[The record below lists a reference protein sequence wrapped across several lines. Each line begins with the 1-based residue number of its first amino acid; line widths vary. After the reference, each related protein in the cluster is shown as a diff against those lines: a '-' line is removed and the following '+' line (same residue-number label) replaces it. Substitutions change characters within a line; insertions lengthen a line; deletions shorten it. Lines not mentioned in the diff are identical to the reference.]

1 MKTKEF
7 IKRVKELGY
16 KIIETSLYIFVDK
29 NGAALAMISKE
40 QQYKIETFN
49 ILSEA
54 CGDELFSICYEY
66 ARTPIDE
73 RGEEQKF
80 YLQKIETFYDEFY
93 HKVIK
98 NNNFKW
104 DEILSSQ
111 YHYAGN
117 DLYLFKG
124 AQDNIYFIKAD
135 SPENAYKAWASNA
148 IGLVGNMLIDAL
160 LEE

>member
-1 MKTKEF
+1 MSEDNIVRIIFCTPMAMAF
-7 IKRVKELGY
+7 IYMMYTIIKDTISTTMHTRTQLDSIERVLRNMR
-16 KIIETSLYIFVDK
+16 S
-29 NGAALAMISKE
+29 
-40 QQYKIETFN
+40 
-49 ILSEA
+49 
-54 CGDELFSICYEY
+54 
-66 ARTPIDE
+66 
-73 RGEEQKF
+73 EQKMTLDDSMQEI
-80 YLQKIETFYDEFY
+80 YQ
-93 HKVIK
+93 KVIK
-98 NNNFKW
+98 NDNFKW

-124 AQDNIYFIKAD
+124 TQDNIYFIKAD

>member
-1 MKTKEF
+1 MSE
-7 IKRVKELGY
+7 
-16 KIIETSLYIFVDK
+16 D
-29 NGAALAMISKE
+29 
-40 QQYKIETFN
+40 N
-49 ILSEA
+49 ILRIILCTPMA
-54 CGDELFSICYEY
+54 VAFIYMMYTIIKDTVNTTTYTKTTLFTIELMLKNMRS
-66 ARTPIDE
+66 
-73 RGEEQKF
+73 EQKMTIDDSM
-80 YLQKIETFYDEFY
+80 QEFY
-93 HKVIK
+93 QKVIK
-98 NNNFKW
+98 NDNFKW

-124 AQDNIYFIKAD
+124 NQDNIYFIKAD

>member
-1 MKTKEF
+1 MSEDN
-7 IKRVKELGY
+7 IL
-16 KIIETSLYIFVDK
+16 KIILCTPMAIVFIYIMYTIIKETISTTTYTKTTLFTIELMLK
-29 NGAALAMISKE
+29 NM
-40 QQYKIETFN
+40 
-49 ILSEA
+49 
-54 CGDELFSICYEY
+54 
-66 ARTPIDE
+66 R
-73 RGEEQKF
+73 REQKMTIDDAM
-80 YLQKIETFYDEFY
+80 QEFY

-98 NNNFKW
+98 NDNFKW

-124 AQDNIYFIKAD
+124 TQDNIYFIKAD

-160 LEE
+160 LED

>member
-1 MKTKEF
+1 MSEDNILRIILCTPMAIAFIYMMYTIIKETVSTTEYTKTKLAT
-7 IKRVKELGY
+7 IEL
-16 KIIETSLYIFVDK
+16 
-29 NGAALAMISKE
+29 
-40 QQYKIETFN
+40 
-49 ILSEA
+49 ILRNMRS
-54 CGDELFSICYEY
+54 
-66 ARTPIDE
+66 
-73 RGEEQKF
+73 EQKMTIDDAM
-80 YLQKIETFYDEFY
+80 QEFY

-98 NNNFKW
+98 NDNFKW

-124 AQDNIYFIKAD
+124 NQDNIYFIKAD

-160 LEE
+160 LED

>member
-1 MKTKEF
+1 MAVAFIYMMYTIIKDTVNTTEYMKTK
-7 IKRVKELGY
+7 
-16 KIIETSLYIFVDK
+16 
-29 NGAALAMISKE
+29 LAMIELILRNMRRE
-40 QQYKIETFN
+40 QEMT
-49 ILSEA
+49 
-54 CGDELFSICYEY
+54 
-66 ARTPIDE
+66 IDDAM
-73 RGEEQKF
+73 Q
-80 YLQKIETFYDEFY
+80 EFY
-93 HKVIK
+93 QKVIK
-98 NNNFKW
+98 NDNFKW

-124 AQDNIYFIKAD
+124 NQDNIYFIKAD

>member
-1 MKTKEF
+1 MSDEMVAKIALCTPLFLALLYLFYTIIKEKISDTKSTKF
-7 IKRVKELGY
+7 TIDRIEL
-16 KIIETSLYIFVDK
+16 
-29 NGAALAMISKE
+29 
-40 QQYKIETFN
+40 
-49 ILSEA
+49 IL
-54 CGDELFSICYEY
+54 
-66 ARTPIDE
+66 RNM
-73 RGEEQKF
+73 RREQKMTIDDAM
-80 YLQKIETFYDEFY
+80 QEFY

-98 NNNFKW
+98 NDNFKW

-124 AQDNIYFIKAD
+124 NQDNIYFIEAD

>member
-1 MKTKEF
+1 MSEDNIVRIIFCTPMAMAF
-7 IKRVKELGY
+7 IYMMYTIIKDTISTTMHTRTQLDSIERVLRNMR
-16 KIIETSLYIFVDK
+16 S
-29 NGAALAMISKE
+29 
-40 QQYKIETFN
+40 
-49 ILSEA
+49 
-54 CGDELFSICYEY
+54 
-66 ARTPIDE
+66 
-73 RGEEQKF
+73 EQKMTIDDAM
-80 YLQKIETFYDEFY
+80 QEFY

-98 NNNFKW
+98 NDNFKW

-124 AQDNIYFIKAD
+124 TQDNIYFIKAD
-135 SPENAYKAWASNA
+135 SPKNAYKAWASNA